1 MRLGFQGISN
11 VIGSLLII
19 ASGGAILWALVNHE
33 GSVAFLLVTAAW
45 VGANGWPETVL
56 QRFCRK
62 PKGKASGSDDS
73 N

>member
-33 GSVAFLLVTAAW
+33 GSVAFY
-45 VGANGWPETVL
+45 
-56 QRFCRK
+56 
-62 PKGKASGSDDS
+62 
-73 N
+73 

>member
-33 GSVAFLLVTAAW
+33 GSVHFTSYCSM
-45 VGANGWPETVL
+45 G
-56 QRFCRK
+56 R
-62 PKGKASGSDDS
+62 GKWLA
-73 N
+73 